1 MVAGLV
7 SVSPDGRTVIAV
19 EARGS
24 DPEVLGLE
32 VADALLAQGAA
43 DVLKSRTIVTR
54 VVVTRG
60 DGGR

>member
-1 MVAGLV
+1 MLRARVG
-7 SVSPDGRTVIAV
+7 SPDGRTVIAV

-43 DVLKSRTIVTR
+43 DVLKAARS
-54 VVVTRG
+54 
-60 DGGR
+60 

>member
-1 MVAGLV
+1 
-7 SVSPDGRTVIAV
+7 V

-43 DVLKSRTIVTR
+43 DVLKAARS
-54 VVVTRG
+54 
-60 DGGR
+60 